1 MMKKFQLIR
10 FISIAVLCH
19 MGFIGTR
26 FSASLYALDK
36 HVSTFTIGVILALFS
51 LIPMLISVRA
61 GRWIDTSGPLR
72 PTLSGIAL
80 ISVGALLPLLFSYE
94 VADLAPLLV
103 GASMVGTGLTL
114 TILSMQQHLG
124 EQNAPSKRTA
134 VFSWFAMGVSVSG
147 FFGPVLGGIVIDH
160 FGHRISFLLPIF
172 FSLVA
177 GAFLL
182 FGEKPATKNKAM
194 TDQGQ
199 MQNTFDLI
207 RYRELRHVLIVTGLI
222 SMCWD
227 LQNFAVPLHG
237 TRAGLSASQIGFIL
251 GAFAIATFAIR
262 ILMPVLHK
270 FSSEW
275 QILIGTLGCA
285 SLAFLIFPLLQSYVS
300 LICIAFLLGLGLG
313 AAQPNIMTLVHSTS
327 PSGRVAEALGL
338 RLTIIHSNQVILPL
352 IFGAFGAL
360 LGTTAMFWGMSLI
373 ALFGVFISVRAGKHR
388 RTST

>member
-1 MMKKFQLIR
+1 
-10 FISIAVLCH
+10 
-19 MGFIGTR
+19 
-26 FSASLYALDK
+26 
-36 HVSTFTIGVILALFS
+36 
-51 LIPMLISVRA
+51 
-61 GRWIDTSGPLR
+61 
-72 PTLSGIAL
+72 
-80 ISVGALLPLLFSYE
+80 
-94 VADLAPLLV
+94 
-103 GASMVGTGLTL
+103 
-114 TILSMQQHLG
+114 
-124 EQNAPSKRTA
+124 
-134 VFSWFAMGVSVSG
+134 
-147 FFGPVLGGIVIDH
+147 
-160 FGHRISFLLPIF
+160 
-172 FSLVA
+172 
-177 GAFLL
+177 
-182 FGEKPATKNKAM
+182 M

-199 MQNTFDLI
+199 TQNTFDLI

-373 ALFGVFISVRAGKHR
+373 ALFGVFISVRSGKHR
-388 RTST
+388 RIST